1 MHALRL
7 LALRAHVLCC
17 HGSDVFHTLVSCNS
31 HVASSPSIRITTLAT
46 RTMRSFVRHTDLRNQ
61 LGRATSMEAGEAVAA
76 ELKRRL
82 MEAEARGDEMGRP
95 KQTVQAQSG
104 PHTVPPYWICQ
115 PRVRDLEKDA
125 RTNEE
130 DRKRSAEAAAAKAA
144 KRAAKKARLDTAA
157 AETDATSPTVP
168 PPIAVGA
175 AAP

>member
-1 MHALRL
+1 
-7 LALRAHVLCC
+7 
-17 HGSDVFHTLVSCNS
+17 
-31 HVASSPSIRITTLAT
+31 
-46 RTMRSFVRHTDLRNQ
+46 MRSFVRHTDLRNQ

-82 MEAEARGDEMGRP
+82 MEAEARGDEMDRP